1 MPGRTEK
8 KKRQG
13 TYTPA
18 FKGGKRGQNAQNAG
32 RKTLRHA
39 TRGENWSPR
48 LSTYDLSSP
57 SPTSYVYL
65 HVYPRT
71 DLGYVYS
78 PPSLGA
84 VVVSTPTS
92 DKPLILFIKREIN
105 IASRCP
111 PRRRRRC
118 TQREAKGEGAREEEI
133 GECGRWTFKTDRVSP
148 STPLW
153 SNPDPRLSLVI
164 PNVAECGMKLVLN
177 PPRSDAVERDPR
189 PVTGCR
195 TFRYSSTWPSAETRL
210 AGDINV
216 VWEGLRGRRHH
227 RSSIIASFFPLASRS
242 RVETIAWDFF
252 FPSKTVRDKRI

>member
-118 TQREAKGEGAREEEI
+118 TQREAKGEGEREEE
-133 GECGRWTFKTDRVSP
+133 EEGRRSENAGDGRSKPIVYLRLRLCDPTPTHVSP
-148 STPLW
+148 SSYLTW
-153 SNPDPRLSLVI
+153 R
-164 PNVAECGMKLVLN
+164 NVGWN
-177 PPRSDAVERDPR
+177 
-189 PVTGCR
+189 
-195 TFRYSSTWPSAETRL
+195 
-210 AGDINV
+210 
-216 VWEGLRGRRHH
+216 
-227 RSSIIASFFPLASRS
+227 
-242 RVETIAWDFF
+242 
-252 FPSKTVRDKRI
+252 